1 MGVGCDGGK
10 ISKQACYVE
19 EEVPIKRSDPK
30 VEEDPKGFLLGEGT
44 PKKKMHLLNWLTV
57 YMDNKNGSLSIRRL
71 NEEFSVGD
79 LLRKNF
85 PLEASDCKEV
95 WGRREDMMCK
105 GEEETVD
112 HILLHHSKAVKVV
125 DRTAVVT
132 ANAETVVV
140 KPPGLQEAIN
150 AEIAKY
156 PQGRSFVRPSGT
168 EDIIR
173 VYAEAST
180 QDAADSLGN
189 SVARLV
195 DKFLGFSS
203 SS

>member
-1 MGVGCDGGK
+1 MSLTG
-10 ISKQACYVE
+10 Y
-19 EEVPIKRSDPK
+19 
-30 VEEDPKGFLLGEGT
+30 EED
-44 PKKKMHLLNWLTV
+44 V
-57 YMDNKNGSLSIRRL
+57 
-71 NEEFSVGD
+71 
-79 LLRKNF
+79 
-85 PLEASDCKEV
+85 
-95 WGRREDMMCK
+95 MCK
-105 GEEETVD
+105 GEEETSD
-112 HILLHHSKAVKVV
+112 HILLRHTKVVKVV
-125 DRTAVVT
+125 DRTAIVT